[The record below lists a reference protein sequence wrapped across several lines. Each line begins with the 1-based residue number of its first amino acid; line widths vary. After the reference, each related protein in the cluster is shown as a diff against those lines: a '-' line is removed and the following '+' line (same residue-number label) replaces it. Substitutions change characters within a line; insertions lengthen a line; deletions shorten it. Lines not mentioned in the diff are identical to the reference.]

1 MIFIIPEGINVTYCN
16 IYNIVYNIYKYS
28 TTYIYNAHIYYN
40 IQYLPQQLK
49 KKRPGIG
56 ERAMRVYGRIWRRK
70 GKRKIM

>member
-1 MIFIIPEGINVTYCN
+1 MSHTVIYTTLYIIYT
-16 IYNIVYNIYKYS
+16 
-28 TTYIYNAHIYYN
+28 IYNAHIYYN

-70 GKRKIM
+70 GKRKLM

>member
-1 MIFIIPEGINVTYCN
+1 MSHTVIYTTLYIIYT
-16 IYNIVYNIYKYS
+16 NIVQH
-28 TTYIYNAHIYYN
+28 IYNAHIYYN

-70 GKRKIM
+70 GKRKLM